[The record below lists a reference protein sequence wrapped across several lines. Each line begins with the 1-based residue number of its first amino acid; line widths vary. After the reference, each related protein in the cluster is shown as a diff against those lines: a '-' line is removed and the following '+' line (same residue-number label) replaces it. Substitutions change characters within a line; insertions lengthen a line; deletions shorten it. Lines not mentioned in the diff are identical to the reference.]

1 MWRNLLHGR
10 ARHFATLLPM
20 GLVVGAMVGVGFHD
34 VLFGLAAGAIFG
46 LALALLLTLQT
57 H

>member
-1 MWRNLLHGR
+1 MWRNLLRGR
-10 ARHFATLLPM
+10 ARHFVLLLPM
-20 GLVVGAMVGVGFHD
+20 GLVVGAVVGVGFHD

-46 LALALLLTLQT
+46 LALGLLLTLQT

>member
-1 MWRNLLHGR
+1 MSRRLLHAR
-10 ARHFATLLPM
+10 AKHFARLLPM
-20 GLVVGAMVGVGFHD
+20 GLAVGAAVGVGFHD

-46 LALALLLTLQT
+46 FALALLLTLQT

>member
-1 MWRNLLHGR
+1 MSRRLLHAR
-10 ARHFATLLPM
+10 AKHFALLLPM
-20 GLVVGAMVGVGFHD
+20 GLAVGAAVGVGFHD

-46 LALALLLTLQT
+46 FALALLLTLQT

>member
-1 MWRNLLHGR
+1 MWRNLLRGR
-10 ARHFATLLPM
+10 TRHFAILLPM
-20 GLVVGAMVGVGFHD
+20 GIVVGAVVGVGFHD

-46 LALALLLTLQT
+46 LALGLLLTLQT

>member
-1 MWRNLLHGR
+1 MWRKVMHGR
-10 ARHFATLLPM
+10 VRHFALLLPM
-20 GLVVGAMVGVGFHD
+20 GLAVGAVVGVGFHD

-46 LALALLLTLQT
+46 FALALLLTLQT